1 MDKGFGKYD
10 VYAVAAED
18 LLDAME
24 RSVYDTEKLQDILRK
39 CLIEKQEWWTP
50 RASRNEA
57 LGVKYIPTF
66 FDILGE

>member
-24 RSVYDTEKLQDILRK
+24 RSAYDTEKLQDILRK
-39 CLIEKQEWWTP
+39 CLIEKQE
-50 RASRNEA
+50 
-57 LGVKYIPTF
+57 
-66 FDILGE
+66 